1 MNAHFELRDIAEI
14 KLFFNELAGLD
25 DVAARMVTLE
35 LGLGLEQAALKF
47 WHGVAEQVA
56 RGEFPPSSPRTTRRT
71 KAV

>member
-1 MNAHFELRDIAEI
+1 MKRRYGDI
-14 KLFFNELAGLD
+14 NH
-25 DVAARMVTLE
+25 VAARMVTLE

-56 RGEFPPSSPRTTRRT
+56 RGEFPSSSPRTTRRT